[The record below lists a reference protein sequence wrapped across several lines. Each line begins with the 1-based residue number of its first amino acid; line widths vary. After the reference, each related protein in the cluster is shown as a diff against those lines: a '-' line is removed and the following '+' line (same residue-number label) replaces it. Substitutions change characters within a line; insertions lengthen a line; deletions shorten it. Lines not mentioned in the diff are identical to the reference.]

1 MAAGAGFPYR
11 KQRTV
16 HSDARR
22 IGGVL
27 KEVCYGGHRPNPKAG
42 LDRRGLQP
50 SKGHIRD
57 AEHEEESDHRAHRRD
72 PLLWPKT
79 VQPRDALH

>member
-16 HSDARR
+16 HPDARR

-27 KEVCYGGHRPNPKAG
+27 KEVSYGGHRPNPKAR
-42 LDRRGLQP
+42 LERRGLQP

-57 AEHEEESDHRAHRRD
+57 AEHEEESDHRSHRHD
-72 PLLWPKT
+72 HLLSPKT
-79 VQPRDALH
+79 PQIRDALH